1 MKVELVWITPD
12 AENLIVKMARV
23 SNPASAEAGQNND
36 RLIRYLIRN
45 KHWSPFEMVNACF
58 RIETTRDI
66 ARQLLRHRSFTF
78 QEFSQRYAD
87 VSVLPKLSFR
97 QARAQD
103 PKNRQN
109 SLPMENEAIAATWEA
124 VQRSVYD
131 NAIAA
136 YRWALD
142 AGIAK
147 EVARAILPEGL
158 TPSALYM
165 NGTIRSWIHYT
176 QLRTGNGTQ
185 REHMEIA
192 KAIESALAKECP
204 TIWRSLKNES

>member
-45 KHWSPFEMVNACF
+45 QHWSPFEMANACF

-87 VSVLPKLSFR
+87 VSVLHKPEFR
-97 QARAQD
+97 EARAQD

-109 SLPMENEAIAATWEA
+109 SLPMANEPIASVWEA
-124 VQRSVYD
+124 MQRSVYKD
-131 NAIAA
+131 AMAA
-136 YRWALD
+136 YHWALEV
-142 AGIAK
+142 GIAK

-176 QLRTGNGTQ
+176 QLRTEKGTQ
-185 REHMEIA
+185 REHREIA
-192 KAIESALAKECP
+192 KAIEAALAKECP
-204 TIWRSLKNES
+204 TIWRSLYYEP